1 MLKKLE
7 YLLYLYEIRVSEGE
21 IALKYN
27 RENSIKSLM
36 ASIILVIVIAVFAAG
51 GILLFGGEAPE
62 KEDAYPWITSDP
74 AAANGMLDGTY
85 YEGEKNDA
93 GKLSYK
99 IAGEIT
105 VGTDGRGDFKIENS
119 GKNSCLMKVTIYI
132 SGEAIYQT
140 GYIKPNQH
148 IYEDTFDKIPEIGT
162 YSAEAVFEGFDPNTE
177 ESIGAT
183 KANITIT
190 VIE

>member
-1 MLKKLE
+1 MSFG
-7 YLLYLYEIRVSEGE
+7 RG

-27 RENSIKSLM
+27 RENSLKSLL
-36 ASIILVIVIAVFAAG
+36 ASIILVVLIAAFAAG
-51 GILLFGGEAPE
+51 GFFLFGGEAPA
-62 KEDAYPWITSDP
+62 EDDPYPWIVSDS
-74 AAANGMLDGTY
+74 AAENGMLDGTY
-85 YEGEKNDA
+85 YEGEKNSA

-105 VGTDGRGDFKIENS
+105 VGSDGEGDFKIENS
-119 GKNSCLMKVTIYI
+119 GKNTCLMKVTIYI
-132 SGEAIYQT
+132 NGEVVYQT

-148 IYEDTFDKIPEIGT
+148 IYEDTLDKIPEVGT
-162 YSAEAVFEGFDPNTE
+162 YEAEAVFEGFDPNTE

-183 KANITIT
+183 KANVTIT